1 MFSLSLA
8 SSILRKSPTV
18 LINSGYFSNLNFYN
32 YPQPNNQQISIEV
45 SESIAKFHSF
55 VVSGSF
61 FNETEKQ
68 KLLHKC
74 KNSEGTVTYC
84 LPLSDINFTALSA
97 VFISFPK
104 CNAFNLKSE
113 DCIDYTD
120 DEYEAFLSN
129 KSHPFL
135 FKLSIDTVDIDINNY
150 TNKYISAN
158 ETDSIYLDKK
168 RGTYFIIKMK
178 RVVIEENKEW
188 IFRGEANK
196 SLSYLIDSKEQET
209 TDDLSWNEITYSVMI
224 KLDSKLST
232 IYTIRYETLF
242 ECFSFFGGLSSC
254 ISFFSVIKTI
264 ISSHFADI
272 FMLNFNFINTKN
284 DERRTRKFSGEL
296 GINDTQGISSKQIS
310 IMKENDFEDNLLDT
324 NSGYRMSTRNKEE
337 ENNEK
342 LNNTVAMSR
351 ESDRMFRKTLNMQDE
366 PRKQQQILTYGTYLK
381 YKIFK
386 CCVKNQKK
394 LYINYKWIM
403 DVNYLLKIYIQI
415 HFLKNIFLSKKQIQ
429 LLDTISLLEKINVNS
444 KFNIKNDY
452 TLRYMTEEQRKIEI
466 QTELDKFQ
474 KNENPYN
481 GNDKY
486 HLTDEEIINYKLLN
500 AVESH

>member
-1 MFSLSLA
+1 MKLYLNVFLSL
-8 SSILRKSPTV
+8 
-18 LINSGYFSNLNFYN
+18 
-32 YPQPNNQQISIEV
+32 EV
-45 SESIAKFHSF
+45 FQ
-55 VVSGSF
+55 VV
-61 FNETEKQ
+61 
-68 KLLHKC
+68 
-74 KNSEGTVTYC
+74 
-84 LPLSDINFTALSA
+84 
-97 VFISFPK
+97 
-104 CNAFNLKSE
+104 
-113 DCIDYTD
+113 
-120 DEYEAFLSN
+120 
-129 KSHPFL
+129 
-135 FKLSIDTVDIDINNY
+135 
-150 TNKYISAN
+150 
-158 ETDSIYLDKK
+158 
-168 RGTYFIIKMK
+168 
-178 RVVIEENKEW
+178 
-188 IFRGEANK
+188 
-196 SLSYLIDSKEQET
+196 
-209 TDDLSWNEITYSVMI
+209 
-224 KLDSKLST
+224 
-232 IYTIRYETLF
+232 
-242 ECFSFFGGLSSC
+242 

-264 ISSHFADI
+264 MSSHFADI